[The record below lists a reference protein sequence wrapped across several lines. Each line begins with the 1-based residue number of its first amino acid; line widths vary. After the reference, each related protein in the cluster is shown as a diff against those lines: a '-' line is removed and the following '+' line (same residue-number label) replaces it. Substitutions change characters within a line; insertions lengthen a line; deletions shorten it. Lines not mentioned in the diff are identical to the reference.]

1 MSRRAVLA
9 GSFDPI
15 TSGHIDVLRRGLG
28 LFDEIVVACGNN
40 PAKRYLLDLETR
52 LGVLRE
58 VTAPMAGVRV
68 DAFEGLL
75 VQYCRRIG
83 AGAILRGLRGVSD
96 YEFELRIALANRDM
110 APEIDTVFL
119 LADPRHVFISSS
131 LIKEIHGGGGD
142 VSRYV
147 PPPALEALDRALR
160 RP

>member
-1 MSRRAVLA
+1 MGRAVLA

-15 TSGHIDVLRRGLG
+15 TNGHLDVLERGAR
-28 LFDEIVVACGNN
+28 LFDEIIVACGNN
-40 PAKRYLLDLETR
+40 PAKRYLLDLDTR
-52 LGVLRE
+52 LSVLRE
-58 VTAPMAGVRV
+58 VSADLPGVRV

-75 VQYCRRIG
+75 VHYCRRVG
-83 AGAILRGLRGVSD
+83 ATSILRGLRGVSD

-119 LADPRHVFISSS
+119 LSDPRHVFVSSS

-147 PPPALEALDRALR
+147 PPGVLAALDEARGRA
-160 RP
+160 